1 MKPSSRGEKEVGNAA
16 LRLADHAFA
25 SLRNI
30 AAHSSD
36 RRQQILALGGEQV
49 GVEALALFRG
59 RDSGPSRSVAAFLR
73 NLSEG
78 SDGVVPLASAG
89 FLQLAEEELDDNL
102 GGPQVRRHILA
113 ALQNMAAQVGQ
124 SGEVFSQPASWL
136 ELCAIASQR
145 ALQDRDSRTTQ
156 QALGAMGNFAVLRA
170 AKEAL
175 PMDAAGDGGDYGP
188 TATMRLA
195 AGTTDLLDQSDEEAE
210 LPSPEAT
217 KPPSDSEELESEQSS
232 LASGFPR
239 QDAAGKSLPRSGSGS
254 DLPSVPTDDQEL
266 DLSLGKA
273 HEKVPPAMIQNM
285 LDLLQ
290 VRRRSSA
297 HAGVVEGAVSAP
309 SVSIATSTAATLA
322 NFAQDTDIE
331 RLIGSMGGIE
341 IVLESVGT
349 VDAEEFHLQAVRF
362 LWNMTFSKINQQRF
376 MDNEGVEKVLAILGR
391 HCQPQ
396 HAQLQEQGCGVL
408 RNLAYGHT
416 GRHKLKLLQSGVIQC
431 LCEALER
438 FYRDVQV
445 CLQAVAGLT
454 AMCDRAPPAA
464 LQASQNGAITWLVRA
479 LKLTGDKIDITQ
491 QILQALASI
500 LIIPEALTPFGLRG
514 GHLEVLKVVDRLPSD
529 GTLLLA
535 FRTLAAALSHTKLKD
550 LKDQNLAAIMA
561 QELEEQEDDDNPMSA
576 AEKENLIS
584 QWQLMSDAPGS
595 QIRIDLMDAQIIRK
609 VVNALR
615 KFHEYSTAIEAA
627 AGVLLNLALEVHE
640 KLEKDEYH
648 LNRKLEVGLECHKC
662 LTIIGHL
669 AAERS
674 ESNAGFAANMFYL
687 LAAVSLNEEV
697 SLLLYREQAAARSLQ
712 YMKAYK
718 NQPRVQA
725 AGAAFLSNLA
735 KTKLRIREAVVEV
748 GCIEYLLS
756 LLSACK
762 DDATVVSA
770 TARVL
775 KDLLPA
781 QAAYEIVRK
790 HDIINLIF
798 EAVDQH
804 VDNADAMGASMNLL
818 WTLSALSGYAEQLNR
833 TDTTVRALQALR
845 LHRMHHEVCRCCGGL
860 LRNLLSAPLNQQAA
874 ATCVDGG
881 GLRLLL
887 TTLWHHCLPDEA
899 AAIGRATVAAN
910 RASLQSLDG
919 LDAEYDP
926 GAEAELAE
934 RKRRLSQLR
943 RRSQTGHGGD
953 GPAKRASVASVG
965 SAGHGNRRGSRRSSI
980 GSETDLRNTHFETGD
995 EDNSDS
1001 MAVAEQILAALRNL
1015 SAFSHVA
1022 AELAE
1027 EVFVN
1032 EEWDQLRT
1040 VVEVYSRSVMVQFQG
1055 FDLIGRL
1062 VNAKRDLRRVF
1073 RRISDHVLLM
1083 SQHHKT
1089 TPVADAADLLL
1100 EALN

>member
-1 MKPSSRGEKEVGNAA
+1 M
-16 LRLADHAFA
+16 L
-25 SLRNI
+25 
-30 AAHSSD
+30 
-36 RRQQILALGGEQV
+36 
-49 GVEALALFRG
+49 
-59 RDSGPSRSVAAFLR
+59 
-73 NLSEG
+73 
-78 SDGVVPLASAG
+78 
-89 FLQLAEEELDDNL
+89 
-102 GGPQVRRHILA
+102 PQ
-113 ALQNMAAQVGQ
+113 
-124 SGEVFSQPASWL
+124 
-136 ELCAIASQR
+136 
-145 ALQDRDSRTTQ
+145 
-156 QALGAMGNFAVLRA
+156 
-170 AKEAL
+170 
-175 PMDAAGDGGDYGP
+175 
-188 TATMRLA
+188 
-195 AGTTDLLDQSDEEAE
+195 
-210 LPSPEAT
+210 
-217 KPPSDSEELESEQSS
+217 
-232 LASGFPR
+232 
-239 QDAAGKSLPRSGSGS
+239 
-254 DLPSVPTDDQEL
+254 
-266 DLSLGKA
+266 
-273 HEKVPPAMIQNM
+273 
-285 LDLLQ
+285 
-290 VRRRSSA
+290 
-297 HAGVVEGAVSAP
+297 
-309 SVSIATSTAATLA
+309 
-322 NFAQDTDIE
+322 
-331 RLIGSMGGIE
+331 
-341 IVLESVGT
+341 
-349 VDAEEFHLQAVRF
+349 
-362 LWNMTFSKINQQRF
+362 
-376 MDNEGVEKVLAILGR
+376 
-391 HCQPQ
+391 
-396 HAQLQEQGCGVL
+396 VL

-595 QIRIDLMDAQIIRK
+595 QIRIDLTDAQIIRK
-609 VVNALR
+609 VVN
-615 KFHEYSTAIEAA
+615 AA

-804 VDNADAMGASMNLL
+804 VDNA
-818 WTLSALSGYAEQLNR
+818 
-833 TDTTVRALQALR
+833 R
-845 LHRMHHEVCRCCGGL
+845 LGWP
-860 LRNLLSAPLNQQAA
+860 A
-874 ATCVDGG
+874 
-881 GLRLLL
+881 
-887 TTLWHHCLPDEA
+887 
-899 AAIGRATVAAN
+899 
-910 RASLQSLDG
+910 RAS
-919 LDAEYDP
+919 
-926 GAEAELAE
+926 
-934 RKRRLSQLR
+934 
-943 RRSQTGHGGD
+943 
-953 GPAKRASVASVG
+953 
-965 SAGHGNRRGSRRSSI
+965 
-980 GSETDLRNTHFETGD
+980 
-995 EDNSDS
+995 
-1001 MAVAEQILAALRNL
+1001 
-1015 SAFSHVA
+1015 
-1022 AELAE
+1022 
-1027 EVFVN
+1027 
-1032 EEWDQLRT
+1032 
-1040 VVEVYSRSVMVQFQG
+1040 
-1055 FDLIGRL
+1055 
-1062 VNAKRDLRRVF
+1062 
-1073 RRISDHVLLM
+1073 
-1083 SQHHKT
+1083 
-1089 TPVADAADLLL
+1089 
-1100 EALN
+1100 